1 MRATLWIAASG
12 FLLASGTAYACTGM
26 SSGHEE
32 AAYADHVT
40 KASPA
45 RFDVTGVT
53 ITDQDPRSSA
63 YEVSKT
69 QPAEASSQVKAE
81 ARSQA
86 VTVDLEHPGGEFPVG
101 G

>member
-12 FLLASGTAYACTGM
+12 FLLASGSAYACTGV
-26 SSGHEE
+26 SNDHEQTAYSDGL
-32 AAYADHVT
+32 AA
-40 KASPA
+40 ASPA
-45 RFDVTGVT
+45 QIDFT
-53 ITDQDPRSSA
+53 IADQGPRSSS

-86 VTVDLEHPGGEFPVG
+86 VTVDLGHPGGEFPVG